1 LNIICLM
8 NKVLRQYFN
17 RFHIEVKARYI
28 KRGNTGHGLQYIKNF
43 VKYIK
48 HGHRRQLE
56 LELVFTMS
64 IYYAGVDGGATKTT
78 LILMNEEGTILAHCT
93 GAGTNIYLCSS
104 ILVFEVVVDLIYS
117 ALKIAGLP
125 KNTKLSILALAM
137 SGAEDQERNEKFVAE
152 FSVAYPA
159 ITESV
164 VIISDSYSALLTAF
178 NENGIV
184 LISGTGSS
192 CRAID
197 ITGRLLGCGG
207 WGHLIGDDGSA
218 YWISTKAIRKVF
230 AIEEG
235 LEISSHDT
243 SHIKAKLLHHF
254 QLSRKEQIFELLYDN
269 FSKPKIASFCEF
281 LAEASSENGD
291 ELVLEIFAEAG
302 KILGAHILAI
312 VSAMH
317 LENSPKLEVL
327 IMGSVWKSFD
337 LLKKG
342 FLNGLMQRHDKD
354 PVIKEIVLYE
364 LTVSPAIGA
373 CRLAA
378 KKANCSFPISVSEC
392 RRVFC
397 HLHM

>member
-1 LNIICLM
+1 
-8 NKVLRQYFN
+8 
-17 RFHIEVKARYI
+17 
-28 KRGNTGHGLQYIKNF
+28 
-43 VKYIK
+43 
-48 HGHRRQLE
+48 
-56 LELVFTMS
+56 MS

-104 ILVFEVVVDLIYS
+104 IAVFEVVVDLIYS
-117 ALKIAGLP
+117 ALRIAGLP
-125 KNTKLSILALAM
+125 RNTKLSILALAM

-164 VIISDSYSALLTAF
+164 VIISDSHSALLTAF
-178 NENGIV
+178 DENGIV

-197 ITGRLLGCGG
+197 FTGRLLGCGG

-235 LEISSHDT
+235 LELSSSDT
-243 SHIKAKLLHHF
+243 SCIKAKLLHHF

-269 FSKPKIASFCEF
+269 FSKAKIASFCEF
-281 LAEASSENGD
+281 LAEGEERRKKHYSKAGFVICNFSASSENGD
-291 ELVLEIFAEAG
+291 ELILDIFAEAG

-317 LENSPKLEVL
+317 LENSQKLEVL

-342 FLNGLMQRHDKD
+342 FINGLMQRHDKD
-354 PVIKEIVLYE
+354 PIIKEVVLYE

-392 RRVFC
+392 RKVFC

>member
-1 LNIICLM
+1 
-8 NKVLRQYFN
+8 
-17 RFHIEVKARYI
+17 
-28 KRGNTGHGLQYIKNF
+28 
-43 VKYIK
+43 
-48 HGHRRQLE
+48 
-56 LELVFTMS
+56 MS

-104 ILVFEVVVDLIYS
+104 IAVFEVVVDLIYS
-117 ALKIAGLP
+117 ALRIAGLP

-137 SGAEDQERNEKFVAE
+137 SGAEDQERNEKFVAD
-152 FSVAYPA
+152 FSASYPA

-164 VIISDSYSALLTAF
+164 VVISDSYSALLTAF
-178 NENGIV
+178 DENGIV

-197 ITGRLLGCGG
+197 FTGRLLGCGG

-235 LEISSHDT
+235 LELSSNNISC
-243 SHIKAKLLHHF
+243 IKAKLLHHF

-269 FSKPKIASFCEF
+269 FSKAKIASFCEV

-291 ELVLEIFAEAG
+291 ELILEIFAEAG

-317 LENSPKLEVL
+317 LENSQKLEVL

-342 FLNGLMQRHDKD
+342 FINGLMQRHDKD
-354 PVIKEIVLYE
+354 PIIKEIVLYE
-364 LTVSPAIGA
+364 LTVSPAVGA

-378 KKANCSFPISVSEC
+378 KKANCSFPISVLEC

>member
-1 LNIICLM
+1 MFHEQSSSALGTSKGGTPAM
-8 NKVLRQYFN
+8 NV
-17 RFHIEVKARYI
+17 
-28 KRGNTGHGLQYIKNF
+28 
-43 VKYIK
+43 
-48 HGHRRQLE
+48 HGHRRRLE

-78 LILMNEEGTILAHCT
+78 LILMNEKGTILAHCT

-117 ALKIAGLP
+117 ALKIADLP

-164 VIISDSYSALLTAF
+164 VIISDSHSALLTAF
-178 NENGIV
+178 DENGIV

-235 LEISSHDT
+235 LEISSHDA
-243 SHIKAKLLHHF
+243 SRIKAKLLHHF

-269 FSKPKIASFCEF
+269 FSKAKIASFCEF
-281 LAEASSENGD
+281 LAEENGD
-291 ELVLEIFAEAG
+291 ELILEIFAEAG

-392 RRVFC
+392 RR
-397 HLHM
+397 L

>member
-1 LNIICLM
+1 
-8 NKVLRQYFN
+8 
-17 RFHIEVKARYI
+17 
-28 KRGNTGHGLQYIKNF
+28 
-43 VKYIK
+43 
-48 HGHRRQLE
+48 
-56 LELVFTMS
+56 MS

-78 LILMNEEGTILAHCT
+78 LILMNEKGTILAHCT

-117 ALKIAGLP
+117 ALKIADLP

-164 VIISDSYSALLTAF
+164 VIISDSHSALLTAF
-178 NENGIV
+178 DENGIV

-235 LEISSHDT
+235 LEISSHDA
-243 SHIKAKLLHHF
+243 SRIKAKLLHHF

-269 FSKPKIASFCEF
+269 FSKAKIASFCEF

-291 ELVLEIFAEAG
+291 ELILEIFAEA
-302 KILGAHILAI
+302 
-312 VSAMH
+312 
-317 LENSPKLEVL
+317 ENSPKLEVL

-397 HLHM
+397 HLHISAYFSKRFNSGIGSIFQDEDVNTAIQKRRLLARILGDDRYEPKIYKQGKGTREEPNIILSSCQKRRC